1 MSLFSKD
8 NGFLGVDIGAYGIK
22 MVQLNKA
29 KGRPQLWTYGIADGV
44 IDIHIPDMPDRTPE
58 ALLHEG
64 SMLGGST
71 LSHTH
76 GEKKDT
82 PLMYGESD
90 PRVDKYAE
98 ILKRLMKQAKV
109 TTHLATASIPV
120 SHVFHTIVTL
130 PKVEKEADI
139 QTYIN
144 AELKKVLT
152 RPLEEMQVVH
162 QKIPSSNTDEK
173 YMRVLVTA
181 APKTLVAFFSAIFQK
196 AGLELREL
204 ETEAFAIERSLVGK
218 DTATMM
224 VVDVGAERTNF
235 FIMDKGLPMTHRSI
249 QVGGDNINMV
259 LSQTL
264 GVDATLVDMMKG
276 DVSLIDWTEETLSV
290 FDVVLDPIL
299 KEVQYSFDLFL
310 SQSGNE
316 QKRPE
321 KIVLTGGSSVFPPL
335 KKRLEQTFDVRVFL
349 GDPWARIVYQQE
361 LKSLL
366 SELGPRM
373 SVSIGLALRN
383 IVE

>member
-1 MSLFSKD
+1 MSLFSKE

-22 MVQLNKA
+22 IVQLNKT
-29 KGRPQLWTYGIADGV
+29 KGRPQLWTYGIVDGA
-44 IDIHIPDMPDRTPE
+44 IDIHLPDFSDKSPE
-58 ALLHEG
+58 QLSQEG
-64 SMLGGST
+64 KMLGSST
-71 LSHTH
+71 FQTN

-82 PLMYGESD
+82 PLIYGESD
-90 PRVDKYAE
+90 PRVDRYAE
-98 ILKRLMKQAKV
+98 ILMRLMKEARV
-109 TTHLATASIPV
+109 TTTLATASIPV

-130 PKVEKEADI
+130 PKVEKESDI

-162 QKIPSSNTDEK
+162 QKIPSTNKDEK

-181 APKTLVAFFSAIFQK
+181 APKTLVAFYSAIFQK
-196 AGLELREL
+196 AGLQLREL

-218 DTATMM
+218 ETATMM

-249 QVGGDNINMV
+249 QVGGDNIDTV
-259 LSQTL
+259 LSNIL
-264 GVDATLVDMMKG
+264 GVDPTLVDVMKG
-276 DVSLIDWTEETLSV
+276 DVGMISWDEKTLSV

-316 QKRPE
+316 GKRPE

-335 KKRLEQTFDVRVFL
+335 KKRLEQTFDMRVFV
-349 GDPWARIVYQQE
+349 GDPWAPIVYQQE
-361 LKSLL
+361 LKPLL

-383 IVE
+383 IIE

>member
-8 NGFLGVDIGAYGIK
+8 NGFLGVDIGAHGIK
-22 MVQLNKA
+22 LVQLNKA
-29 KGRPQLWTYGIADGV
+29 KGRPQLWTYGIADGA
-44 IDIHIPDMPDRTPE
+44 IDIHLPDMPGKTPE
-58 ALLHEG
+58 ELRNEG
-64 SMLGGST
+64 KMLGASEKKMNGD
-71 LSHTH
+71 
-76 GEKKDT
+76 KKDT
-82 PLMYGESD
+82 PIMYGESD
-90 PRVDKYAE
+90 PRVDKYAA
-98 ILKRLMKQAKV
+98 ILKKILKEAKV
-109 TTHLATASIPV
+109 TTRLATASIPV

-130 PKVEKEADI
+130 PKVEKEAEI
-139 QTYIN
+139 RTYIH

-152 RPLEEMQVVH
+152 RPIEEMQIVH
-162 QKIPSSNTDEK
+162 QKIPSTQKDEK

-181 APKTLVAFFSAIFQK
+181 APKSLVAFYSAIFQK

-224 VVDVGAERTNF
+224 VVDIGAERTNF

-249 QVGGDNINMV
+249 QVGGDNIDGV
-259 LSQTL
+259 LSDAL
-264 GVDATLVDMMKG
+264 GVEKNLVHTMKG
-276 DVSLIDWTEETLSV
+276 DVSQIHWDAETMGV

-316 QKRPE
+316 GKRPE
-321 KIVLTGGSSVFPPL
+321 KIVLTGGSAVFPPL
-335 KKRLEQTFDVRVFL
+335 KKRLEETFDMRVFI